1 MKGQLILKPL
11 RATQVVIS
19 KHRFQ
24 NNTQEQGTRTRNYP
38 EGLCQFSS
46 RACKYPKQSKWATE
60 NRGYPNNEEHDVP
73 KPENFG
79 VLKRDQNASK
89 LGTP

>member
-60 NRGYPNNEEHDVP
+60 NRGYPNMFFE
-73 KPENFG
+73 
-79 VLKRDQNASK
+79 
-89 LGTP
+89 